1 MIGLDASQL
10 AAVPQ
15 ELKEAVCNA
24 LVNLTVARVSGSD
37 SEGRVLFGRSP
48 RRSIVS
54 GQLLP
59 RFDLTGQ
66 DDETSDIRIAALGV
80 DFHLDADANGS
91 STVTPRFSVYIRVFP
106 DWSEIADEALGLDIE
121 FKLRPAVQI
130 AIDARI
136 AQLRSQRFTEAGVAT
151 PDWPRL
157 NPEQR
162 QRIQLRRSEIQVE
175 VRRQAY
181 LEQGIELGQVDD
193 QFLVTISPND
203 DDSDSS
209 ATSASLQS
217 AQVPPATPNNPDNS
231 SAPLRIDRLLKRGR
245 SVPFALLD
253 PAPAPAKWRRI
264 DLSFAPLVWQ
274 LLVDA
279 DTLRAQLVDYSRAM
293 RQNALQQ
300 VTDWINSDQGL
311 REVWR
316 DVRVE
321 PQDITSEQAWTA
333 FRNRAAQVPPS
344 LTHLLP
350 ALDGVAV
357 QIDRTADLV
366 DPSRVAIRVMIDNGT
381 SELSRREAATRCE
394 VIFGTALEVSIPRAA
409 HRPLCLDRVE
419 PSYRFRHFMNYPA
432 IGLNCGVT
440 GRSAGDRLILIT
452 SWSPRFVQPR
462 IIPRAARAAVT
473 YAALADEQRLVGEL
487 LSIPSDYERWIADEE
502 VRLRDAVRE
511 GLSPAEAD
519 LESRRLE
526 HDLRDQ
532 RREANFIERGI
543 RLLMKSQ
550 ESYRALSN
558 ANAQCPEELER
569 RAAPYRAWL
578 LMNQSF
584 LRRDGGDL
592 RAGWRLFQLAFI
604 LAHIPTFASR
614 MPEYRDYYDAL
625 LDDVAASL
633 LYFPTG
639 GGKSEAFYGTLLFAM
654 FLDRF
659 RGKSRGVTAM
669 IRYPLRLLTLQQ
681 GQRLLRLIVFAE
693 MIRIERRIGGWPFE
707 IGFWVGGNN
716 TPNRYAYV
724 PTIVPLSTDT
734 THVNDQRME
743 EGAAGL
749 DDDEQRDA
757 ARYREFRE
765 AYNKVPDCPVCHG
778 PTGLRRFEAE
788 GATAKRLGIF
798 CFNPDCTFNRA
809 HAVRTPLPFLLTD
822 DTIYARSPSVVLGT
836 IDKLAMLGQRTTTI
850 RQLIGMFGLA
860 RGIGPTG
867 HLFSPPNEGDI
878 SAWLADA
885 GYQAVFP
892 AFRGGQ
898 KVFFDPFPSLII
910 QDEAHLLEESLG
922 TFSGLFDS
930 LLDQVFGQI
939 NELAGQELHVA
950 QAWSGDHP
958 AGPRMPKVIAATA
971 TISNPDRQLEVL
983 YQRIPLRFPC
993 SGSDIYRSFFA
1004 APAPAPS
1011 NNATRVALEQAL
1023 PPYEAPERTSPWM
1036 RLFVS
1041 IMTNDATHTVTAVA
1055 ILSAFHTMISYMW
1068 RGFLDPLRRLQ
1079 IAEQLAAAQGDDE
1092 GSQWRQDAI
1101 RNAMQAGREN
1111 ELLALLDLHRIA
1123 LAYVTNKKGGDQVMD
1138 ALDAAVRQRHR
1149 AGHEALEGF
1158 VSSLISGGIDM
1169 KEIQEIMK
1177 QAEATNPGAPYPPLA
1192 QQLRSIVATS
1202 AISHGVDV
1210 DRFNSMF
1217 FAGLPSDIAEYIQAS
1232 SRVGRTHVGFVILIP
1247 TPQSRRDRYVI
1258 ETHDVFHR
1266 FLERMIAPPAVE
1278 RWAENA
1284 IRRVLASLVQTWAVM
1299 RENRDFV
1306 RAPDNAKSRTDCF
1319 ETIVPIRSLIRNDPT
1334 GFTAQL
1340 GDFTLRAIG
1349 FEGRGAGGL
1358 GRPIYGEL
1366 YRALVDQEI
1375 SRFVTSIR
1383 NFDTPLRL
1391 YEYWEDSAAP
1401 FKPPMTSL
1409 RDVDEAGTIAAG
1421 AFDARV
1427 THGRRNI
1434 DQDDLVRVMR
1444 AIRHQ
1449 RGGVAETD
1457 VDSPQR
1463 SPS

>member
-1 MIGLDASQL
+1 MIGLDVSQL
-10 AAVPQ
+10 AAIPQ
-15 ELKEAVCNA
+15 ELKEGVCNA
-24 LVNLTVARVSGSD
+24 LVNLTVARISGS
-37 SEGRVLFGRSP
+37 EPERRILFGRSP

-59 RFDLTGQ
+59 RFDPTGQ
-66 DDETSDIRIAALGV
+66 DDETSDIRIAALGM
-80 DFHLDADANGS
+80 DFYLDAHAEGA
-91 STVTPRFSVYIRVFP
+91 STVTPRFSVYIRAFP
-106 DWSEIADEALGLDIE
+106 DWPEIADEALGLDID
-121 FKLRPAVQI
+121 FKLQPAVQA

-136 AQLRSQRFTEAGVAT
+136 AQLRGLRFTEAGVAT
-151 PDWPRL
+151 PDWPSL

-162 QRIQLRRSEIQVE
+162 QRIRLRRSEIQVE

-181 LEQGIELGQVDD
+181 REQGIELEQADE
-193 QFLVTISPND
+193 QLLETSPPND
-203 DDSDSS
+203 DDRDTSAASPSPQSQSAPVAAPDNADSS
-209 ATSASLQS
+209 S
-217 AQVPPATPNNPDNS
+217 AQ
-231 SAPLRIDRLLKRGR
+231 LRIGRLLQRGR

-264 DLSFAPLVWQ
+264 DLTLSPLVWQ
-274 LLVDA
+274 LQTDA
-279 DTLRAQLVDYSRAM
+279 EALQAQLADYSRVV
-293 RQNALQQ
+293 RQSALQQ
-300 VTDWINSDQGL
+300 VTDWINSDVGL

-316 DVRVE
+316 DVRVQ
-321 PQDITSEQAWTA
+321 PQDITSEQAWAA
-333 FRNRAAQVPPS
+333 FRARAAQVPPS
-344 LTHLLP
+344 LRHVLP

-357 QIDRTADLV
+357 QIDRTVDLV
-366 DPSRVAIRVMIDNGT
+366 DPSRVAIRVTLDNGT
-381 SELSRREAATRCE
+381 SELSRRDAATRCE
-394 VIFGTALEVSIPRAA
+394 VIFNTALEVSVPRAA

-432 IGLNCGVT
+432 IGLNCGVAS
-440 GRSAGDRLILIT
+440 RRVDDRLILTT

-462 IIPRAARAAVT
+462 IIPRAASAPLT
-473 YAALADEQRLVGEL
+473 YAALASEERSVSDL
-487 LSIPSDYERWIADEE
+487 LSIPREYERWIADEE

-511 GLSPAEAD
+511 GLAPAEAD

-532 RREANFIERGI
+532 QREAAYIERGI
-543 RLLMKSQ
+543 RLLMQSQ
-550 ESYRALSN
+550 DAYRALPS
-558 ANAQCPEELER
+558 ADAQRRTELER

-584 LRRDGGDL
+584 LRREGGDPS
-592 RAGWRLFQLAFI
+592 AGWRLFQVAFI

-614 MPEYRDYYDAL
+614 MAEFRDYYDTL
-625 LDDVAASL
+625 LDEDAASL

-639 GGKSEAFYGTLLFAM
+639 GGKSEAFYGSLLFAM
-654 FLDRF
+654 FLDRL

-693 MIRIERRIGGWPFE
+693 LIRIERHVGGWPFE

-724 PTIVPLSTDT
+724 PAIVPLSTDPA
-734 THVNDQRME
+734 HLSDQRLE
-743 EGAAGL
+743 EGVEGL
-749 DDDEQRDA
+749 DADEQRDA
-757 ARYREFRE
+757 ARYRDFRE
-765 AYNKVPDCPVCHG
+765 AYNKVPECPVCRG

-788 GATAKRLGIF
+788 GPTAKRLGIF
-798 CFNPDCTFNRA
+798 CFNADCAFNRA
-809 HAVRTPLPFLLTD
+809 HAARTPLPFLLTD
-822 DTIYARSPSVVLGT
+822 DTIYARAPSIVLGT

-860 RGIGPTG
+860 RGIGPSG
-867 HLFSPPNEGDI
+867 HLVSPPNEGDI
-878 SAWLADA
+878 TAWLSDD
-885 GYQAVFP
+885 GYQPVFP
-892 AFRGGQ
+892 AFRSGQ
-898 KVFFDPFPSLII
+898 RVFFDPFPSLII

-930 LLDQVFGQI
+930 LLDQVFRQI
-939 NELAGQELHVA
+939 NELAGQELHLA
-950 QAWSGDHP
+950 QGWSGDRP
-958 AGPRMPKVIAATA
+958 TGLRMPKVLAATA

-993 SGSDIYRSFFA
+993 PGSDIYRSFFA

-1011 NNATRVALEQAL
+1011 TNPARAALERTL

-1036 RLFVS
+1036 RLFAS

-1055 ILSAFHTMISYMW
+1055 ILSAFHAMISYLW
-1068 RGFLDPLRRLQ
+1068 RGFLDASRRPQ

-1092 GSQWRQDAI
+1092 GSPWRRDAI
-1101 RNAMQAGREN
+1101 RNAMQTGREN

-1149 AGHEALEGF
+1149 AAHEPLEGF
-1158 VSSLISGGIDM
+1158 VSRLISGGIDM
-1169 KEIQEIMK
+1169 KEIQDIMK
-1177 QAEATNPGAPYPPLA
+1177 HAERANPGAPYPPLA

-1247 TPQSRRDRYVI
+1247 TPQSRRDRYVV
-1258 ETHDVFHR
+1258 ETHDIFHR

-1299 RENRDFV
+1299 RENQVFV
-1306 RAPDNAKSRTDCF
+1306 RAPDNAKSGTDCF

-1340 GDFTLRAIG
+1340 GNFALRAIG
-1349 FEGRGAGGL
+1349 FEGRGAAGL

-1375 SRFVTSIR
+1375 SRFTTSIR

-1391 YEYWEDSAAP
+1391 YEYWEDSAAA
-1401 FKPPMTSL
+1401 FRPPMTSL

-1444 AIRHQ
+1444 AIRRQ

-1457 VDSPQR
+1457 ADSPQGN
-1463 SPS
+1463 PS